1 MRLKKPL
8 ALLLALALLI
18 FIPQAQID
26 VRANDKIQALQD
38 QIEALE
44 AKKKA
49 AQDRI
54 SNIQDEREREIANRN
69 AIVTEIDS
77 TVQQIS
83 LLQEKINEISD

>member
-83 LLQEKINEISD
+83 LLQEKIN

>member
-54 SNIQDEREREIANRN
+54 SNIQDERDRKS
-69 AIVTEIDS
+69 V
-77 TVQQIS
+77 V
-83 LLQEKINEISD
+83 